1 MDQRGRVN
9 LTADTVRMMHY
20 YQYMELRARKDRT
33 KMSLFILLA
42 AVALLAG
49 VSCTSNAVQT
59 PAPKKFSASDLEK
72 LRWIEGSWRGTGDV
86 SAPFFERYRFENATT
101 LAVDSFPDEKLSTVE
116 ETTRFELK
124 DGQFGNGGDGS
135 RWIATSIDYQSIVF
149 EPLVKAQNSFRWQ
162 RESDNSWIAILNWPA
177 TEGKPA
183 RQRVYKMERWPQK

>member
-1 MDQRGRVN
+1 
-9 LTADTVRMMHY
+9 MHY
-20 YQYMELRARKDRT
+20 YQYMDSRART
-33 KMSLFILLA
+33 ETALFILLA
-42 AVALLAG
+42 ATVVLAG
-49 VSCTSNAVQT
+49 VSYTSNVAQT
-59 PAPKKFSASDLEK
+59 PAPRKFSASDLEK

-135 RWIATSIDYQSIVF
+135 RWIATSIDYQSVVF
-149 EPLVKAQNSFRWQ
+149 EPLLQAKNSFRWQ
-162 RESDNSWIAILNWPA
+162 RESDNSWTAILNWPA